1 MASQDHRVVITGVGV
16 VSPFG
21 RGLDALWQALLRGDT
36 AVRQRDGE
44 PPAARVEAYSPPANL
59 DADAASRLGR
69 CALLATDA
77 AIQAIEDARLP
88 VTAQSAP
95 LIGVSFGSDHGE
107 GDSAAAGD
115 LATSVARVLGVA
127 GPVISHRGPVSG
139 ASAIAEAAEL
149 IRRGAAPVVV
159 AGGADFLSAA
169 GLAHTPSHL
178 SLARAVARPFDRES
192 DGAAPGEGA
201 AAFVLEDEALA
212 RERGARVYAELLGQG
227 TAFSRAT
234 VMAPAM
240 NSVDAARAM
249 QAALFRA
256 EILQGEIDLVSDSAA
271 GDSVGDAVSAKA
283 LRELW
288 GPNVD
293 RLTVTSVHGGIGHAS
308 SAAAPL
314 ALAATLRALV
324 EGLVPPT
331 VGCREVDPAFSDLDI
346 VLGEPRRLRFATALV
361 NAFSAGSNVSLILR
375 RA

>member
-44 PPAARVEAYSPPANL
+44 PPTARVEAYSPPANL

-88 VTAQSAP
+88 VTAQSAL
-95 LIGVSFGSDHGE
+95 LIGVSFGSERGE
-107 GDSAAAGD
+107 GDSASD
-115 LATSVARVLGVA
+115 PATSVARVLGVA

-159 AGGADFLSAA
+159 AGGADFLSEGVLAQAA
-169 GLAHTPSHL
+169 SHL
-178 SLARAVARPFDRES
+178 SLAHAVARPFDRER
-192 DGAAPGEGA
+192 DGAALGEGA

-240 NSVDAARAM
+240 NNVDAARAM

-256 EILQGEIDLVSDSAA
+256 EILQGEVDLVSDSAA